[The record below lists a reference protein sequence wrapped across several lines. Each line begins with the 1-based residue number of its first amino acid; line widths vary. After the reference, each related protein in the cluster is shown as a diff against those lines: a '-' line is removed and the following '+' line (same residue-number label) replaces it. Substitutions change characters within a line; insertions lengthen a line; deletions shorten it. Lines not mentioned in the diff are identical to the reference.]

1 VRTVVVSFL
10 LVGVGGALG
19 AMTRL
24 GMTMLLA
31 HRILIV
37 PMGTLASN
45 LLGCFIMGIVLQ
57 LMLTSEWFAQS
68 SIVTDQNRLLFA
80 VGYCGSL
87 TTMSS
92 MVVEM
97 NTLMQRS
104 DYLGAFTYLF
114 LSFAGGFACF
124 YAGSMLVRP

>member
-1 VRTVVVSFL
+1 MRTVVVSFL

>member
-1 VRTVVVSFL
+1 MRAIVVSFL
-10 LVGVGGALG
+10 LVGIGGALG

-24 GMTMLLA
+24 GMTMLFA
-31 HRILIV
+31 HRIVIV
-37 PMGTLASN
+37 PAGTLASN

-57 LMLTSEWFAQS
+57 LMLTSEWFSQS
-68 SIVTDQNRLLFA
+68 SIVTEQNRLLFA
-80 VGYCGSL
+80 VGFCGSL
-87 TTMSS
+87 TTLSS